1 MKAIK
6 MIIPEQLADEALD
19 IAVRHIHDVLGIVAG
34 DYAGIFFSDDVA
46 RNNLLQYINDHLQQ
60 EEEIR
65 NAYK

>member
-1 MKAIK
+1 ML
-6 MIIPEQLADEALD
+6 IPEQLADEALD
-19 IAVRHIHDVLGIVAG
+19 LAVKHIHDALGILTG

-65 NAYK
+65 NAYR